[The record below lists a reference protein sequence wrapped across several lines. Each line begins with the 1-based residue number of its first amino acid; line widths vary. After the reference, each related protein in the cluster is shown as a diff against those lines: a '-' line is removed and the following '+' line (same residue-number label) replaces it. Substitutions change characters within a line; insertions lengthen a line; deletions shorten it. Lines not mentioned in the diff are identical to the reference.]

1 MQTIC
6 RLIPLSPNDAASL
19 VANPASLPQRIGSA
33 KDYSDVYRYW
43 HAIEYLLAQHRPG
56 SAAANWL
63 TMGATVSAAAVDIPG
78 ARVLSDVQV
87 RQIEAELRH
96 IPPDDLAAHY
106 DAAALDAARIYPVT
120 WLEWEET
127 FDPLGQVLEHYFFLQ
142 QFAAQ
147 CAKANAAALLYFVR
161 LADGAI

>member
-19 VANPASLPQRIGSA
+19 VANPASLSQRVGSA

-78 ARVLSDVQV
+78 ARVLSD
-87 RQIEAELRH
+87 
-96 IPPDDLAAHY
+96 
-106 DAAALDAARIYPVT
+106 
-120 WLEWEET
+120 T
-127 FDPLGQVLEHYFFLQ
+127 FDMRDLGDLDQDFLLAGGQ
-142 QFAAQ
+142 RDPRTASVDRGAHLRQ
-147 CAKANAAALLYFVR
+147 R
-161 LADGAI
+161 LFDTDPVGTEMDL